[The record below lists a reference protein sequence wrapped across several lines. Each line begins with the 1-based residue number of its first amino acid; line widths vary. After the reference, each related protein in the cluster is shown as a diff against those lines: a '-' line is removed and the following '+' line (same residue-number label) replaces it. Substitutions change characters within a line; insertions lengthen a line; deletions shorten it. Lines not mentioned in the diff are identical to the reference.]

1 MATGWW
7 FSLPSAGWLCRM
19 NRNIT
24 LELTKHSGSMTRTVA
39 PAVPCASLLANHSSR
54 LYPAWSHNLSS
65 VAILC
70 AMIAI
75 RRRDASVAD
84 TYHMP
89 ELSAA
94 TRKARALLRPSGPM
108 EGSSTRS
115 KNPCALLLSH
125 PSDIDST
132 SASRYKNGKGL
143 RIHATSVSVNK
154 TEHPRSTNSWMMR
167 NFCAEILCDPR
178 ASLTTLYD
186 ATPVS
191 VRRRCRASSSAMI
204 MKFST
209 PNRLIPSTNS
219 YTPGACES
227 ATAAST
233 SRSIAV
239 LLSTSHN
246 VSCPP
251 QFTGQSASAVA
262 RGSAIQSNRRGP
274 GRDGSGGFGSH
285 PGRSG
290 FANGSG

>member
-1 MATGWW
+1 MVLLAKRRLVVPNEPEHNLGVDEAQRVHD
-7 FSLPSAGWLCRM
+7 L
-19 NRNIT
+19 NRRAR
-24 LELTKHSGSMTRTVA
+24 G
-39 PAVPCASLLANHSSR
+39 AVRVPVANHSSR

-89 ELSAA
+89 EFSAA

-125 PSDIDST
+125 PSDMDST
-132 SASRYKNGKGL
+132 PASRYKNGKGF

-154 TEHPRSTNSWMMR
+154 TEHPLSTNSWMMR

-186 ATPVS
+186 ATPWS
-191 VRRRCRASSSAMI
+191 VRRLCRG
-204 MKFST
+204 
-209 PNRLIPSTNS
+209 R
-219 YTPGACES
+219 
-227 ATAAST
+227 
-233 SRSIAV
+233 R
-239 LLSTSHN
+239 
-246 VSCPP
+246 
-251 QFTGQSASAVA
+251 A
-262 RGSAIQSNRRGP
+262 R
-274 GRDGSGGFGSH
+274 
-285 PGRSG
+285 
-290 FANGSG
+290 